1 MRRFNAWQKACY
13 EQTLRPEADIK
24 SVGRYRIANLL
35 PAGLA
40 QHIGEYPLWN
50 AAWL

>member
-1 MRRFNAWQKACY
+1 MRRFKAWQKAYY
-13 EQTLRPEADIK
+13 EQTLRQEADIK
-24 SVGRYRIANLL
+24 SVARYRVANLL

-50 AAWL
+50 ATWL